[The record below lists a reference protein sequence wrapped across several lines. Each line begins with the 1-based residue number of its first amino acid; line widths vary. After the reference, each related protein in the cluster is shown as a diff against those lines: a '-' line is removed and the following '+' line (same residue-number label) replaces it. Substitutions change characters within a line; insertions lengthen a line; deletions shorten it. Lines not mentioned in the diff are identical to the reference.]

1 MSLFITVEGL
11 DCAGKTSIIIPY
23 LQNKLDKEQNVFLAD
38 MKTGNISKGI
48 RKIFM
53 DPESVT
59 EKTDWTTIALLASV
73 ARSDM
78 VHQEIKPALENNKN
92 VFCDR
97 YVDTSFV
104 YNKESHTPVVASIL
118 DASTQGVV
126 PNAVIFA
133 YCSYSE
139 MVRRKGLRDDND
151 QWDLT
156 SEEEYNQKLKRY
168 KDRLYT
174 SKTNCNTVVY
184 ELDSTNGLESVY
196 QRLDEILKEI
206 GLIEEQ

>member
-1 MSLFITVEGL
+1 MSLFISVEGL

-23 LQNKLDKEQNVFLAD
+23 LQNKLDKEQNIFLAD
-38 MKTGNISKGI
+38 MKTGNIAKGI

-118 DASTQGVV
+118 DASTQSVF
-126 PNAVIFA
+126 PNAIIFA

-139 MVRRKGLRDDND
+139 MIRRKGLRDDND
-151 QWDLT
+151 QWDL
-156 SEEEYNQKLKRY
+156 SSKEEYDAKLQRY
-168 KDRLYT
+168 KDRLYRT
-174 SKTNCNTVVY
+174 SSHKVY
-184 ELDSTNGLESVY
+184 EIDSSSGFEYVY
-196 QRLDEILKEI
+196 QQLDKI
-206 GLIEEQ
+206 IEELKLK

>member
-1 MSLFITVEGL
+1 MSLFIACEGL
-11 DCAGKTSIIIPY
+11 DAAGKTSVIIPY

-38 MKTGNISKGI
+38 MKTGNIAKGI

-78 VHQEIKPALENNKN
+78 VHQEIKPALNSNKN

-118 DASTQGVV
+118 DASTQCVF
-126 PNAVIFA
+126 PNVIIFA
-133 YCSYSE
+133 YCSYEE
-139 MVRRKGLRDDND
+139 MIRRKGLRDDND
-151 QWDLT
+151 QWDL
-156 SEEEYNQKLKRY
+156 SSKEEYDAKLQRY
-168 KDRLYT
+168 KDRLYRT
-174 SKTNCNTVVY
+174 SSHKVY
-184 ELDSTNGLESVY
+184 EIDSSSGFEYVY
-196 QRLDEILKEI
+196 QQLDKI
-206 GLIEEQ
+206 IEELKLK